1 MDWSDDELYA
11 KARQRH
17 TKGIS
22 RPVSDCEII
31 VGQET
36 EIDMYREKIRYLEGK
51 LRMGKEP
58 VLQLGDTV
66 TLKASGNEYMFVL
79 ENFEMQFN
87 KVCVDTV
94 LIKGSKI
101 YV

>member
-1 MDWSDDELYA
+1 MMDLEDQELYD
-11 KARQRH
+11 KARKRH
-17 TKGIS
+17 TIGIS
-22 RPVSDCEII
+22 RHVSDAEVII
-31 VGQET
+31 GLET
-36 EIDMYREKIRYLEGK
+36 EIDIYREKIRYLEEK
-51 LRMGKEP
+51 LRMGKKP

-101 YV
+101 